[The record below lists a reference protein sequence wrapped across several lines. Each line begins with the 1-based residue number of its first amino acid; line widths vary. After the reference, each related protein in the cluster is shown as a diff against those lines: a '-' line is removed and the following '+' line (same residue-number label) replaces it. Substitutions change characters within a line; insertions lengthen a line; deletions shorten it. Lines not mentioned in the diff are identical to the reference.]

1 MARTQYL
8 ASKPRYEILDG
19 RRIVRLHPMVIMGSL
34 VGLLFYYFAQGP
46 AFPLIGESPWWWVLL
61 MFLYVSLMLPMPN
74 AWDVRGWQD
83 FNSFNGNAWSLY
95 WEYVAN
101 VLYALVFRF
110 LPLAALAVLTG
121 VAALGTLDL
130 TLNLNLTGLL
140 DGRIGAPF
148 TVNGGWSLTPA
159 ELYVGLVRLLYPFFA
174 GLLLSRLL
182 WRPALRGAFGWC
194 SLLVGGMLLVPAM
207 SGMANGLYEAA
218 AILLLMPLIVAV
230 CVFIVSVGV
239 AYASLRLYDV
249 PVRRWLT
256 EKWLKR
262 A

>member
-19 RRIVRLHPMVIMGSL
+19 RRGVRLHPMVIMGSL

-46 AFPLIGESPWWWVLL
+46 AFPLIGESLWWWVLL
-61 MFLYVSLMLPMPN
+61 MFLYVSLVLPMPN
-74 AWDVRGWQD
+74 AWDVRRWQD

-174 GLLLSRLL
+174 GLLLSRLRR
-182 WRPALRGAFGWC
+182 RPALRGAFGWC

-218 AILLLMPLIVAV
+218 AILLLMPLIV
-230 CVFIVSVGV
+230 SVGV

>member
-19 RRIVRLHPMVIMGSL
+19 L
-34 VGLLFYYFAQGP
+34 
-46 AFPLIGESPWWWVLL
+46 
-61 MFLYVSLMLPMPN
+61 
-74 AWDVRGWQD
+74 RG
-83 FNSFNGNAWSLY
+83 
-95 WEYVAN
+95 V
-101 VLYALVFRF
+101 
-110 LPLAALAVLTG
+110 AALAVLTG

-174 GLLLSRLL
+174 GLLLSRLRR
-182 WRPALRGAFGWC
+182 RPALRGAFGW
-194 SLLVGGMLLVPAM
+194 
-207 SGMANGLYEAA
+207 
-218 AILLLMPLIVAV
+218 
-230 CVFIVSVGV
+230 
-239 AYASLRLYDV
+239 
-249 PVRRWLT
+249 
-256 EKWLKR
+256 KWLKR

>member
-19 RRIVRLHPMVIMGSL
+19 LR
-34 VGLLFYYFAQGP
+34 
-46 AFPLIGESPWWWVLL
+46 
-61 MFLYVSLMLPMPN
+61 
-74 AWDVRGWQD
+74 
-83 FNSFNGNAWSLY
+83 
-95 WEYVAN
+95 
-101 VLYALVFRF
+101 
-110 LPLAALAVLTG
+110 G

-140 DGRIGAPF
+140 DGHIGAPF

-174 GLLLSRLL
+174 GLLLSRLR
-182 WRPALRGAFGWC
+182 WHPALRGAFGWC

-230 CVFIVSVGV
+230 GAGSTVVMLAVCVFIESVGV

>member
-19 RRIVRLHPMVIMGSL
+19 LR
-34 VGLLFYYFAQGP
+34 
-46 AFPLIGESPWWWVLL
+46 
-61 MFLYVSLMLPMPN
+61 
-74 AWDVRGWQD
+74 
-83 FNSFNGNAWSLY
+83 
-95 WEYVAN
+95 
-101 VLYALVFRF
+101 
-110 LPLAALAVLTG
+110 G

-174 GLLLSRLL
+174 GLLLSRLRR
-182 WRPALRGAFGWC
+182 RPALRGAFGWC

-218 AILLLMPLIVAV
+218 AILLLMLAV

>member
-19 RRIVRLHPMVIMGSL
+19 LR
-34 VGLLFYYFAQGP
+34 
-46 AFPLIGESPWWWVLL
+46 
-61 MFLYVSLMLPMPN
+61 
-74 AWDVRGWQD
+74 
-83 FNSFNGNAWSLY
+83 
-95 WEYVAN
+95 
-101 VLYALVFRF
+101 
-110 LPLAALAVLTG
+110 G
-121 VAALGTLDL
+121 VAALVILVYHLFEGCGVVLGHGYLGVDFFYAL
-130 TLNLNLTGLL
+130 SGFVVGYAYDDRWNAMSVG
-140 DGRIGAPF
+140 GFFKRRIGAPF

-174 GLLLSRLL
+174 GLLLSRLR

-239 AYASLRLYDV
+239 AYASLRLYDA